1 MSASISKGKSI
12 PLGKS
17 LFKDNKTPKG
27 KALAGARLAGA
38 LVLGALV
45 LSACTSPFSSFSS
58 VRTQGYEISQAAL
71 LQVRAGQSKDL
82 VVAVLGSPQTQGN
95 FGEESA
101 YYYVQTKIEQT
112 QFGLKSVKSRTVLAV
127 YFDANNRVKDK
138 AVYTLKD
145 GRLFALNTTRTASFG
160 QDRTFV
166 EQILASF

>member
-1 MSASISKGKSI
+1 MPASIFKD
-12 PLGKS
+12 KS
-17 LFKDNKTPKG
+17 LAGGKPLFKNSSTPRGKT
-27 KALAGARLAGA
+27 LAGIKFTAIIIVGT
-38 LVLGALV
+38 LG

-71 LQVRAGQSKDL
+71 QQVRAGQSKDL
-82 VVAVLGSPQTQGN
+82 VVAVMGSPQTQGT
-95 FGEESA
+95 FGEQSA

-112 QFGLKSVKSRTVLAV
+112 QFGLKTVKSRTVLAV

-145 GRLFALNTTRTASFG
+145 GRLFAVNTTRTASFG

-166 EQILASF
+166 EQLLASF